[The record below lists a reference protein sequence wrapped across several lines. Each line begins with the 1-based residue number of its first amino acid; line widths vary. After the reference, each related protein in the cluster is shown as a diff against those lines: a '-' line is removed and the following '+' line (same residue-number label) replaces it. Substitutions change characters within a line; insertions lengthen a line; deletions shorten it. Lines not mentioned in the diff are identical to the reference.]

1 MPHPTSQVSTPV
13 HKKTSKG
20 QMSIKHTERDT
31 QENLI
36 NMPML
41 ENRTKTPRD
50 TRTPMKASFRV
61 LACVWV
67 KGRPELCR
75 AKQPSPDVLAPIM
88 SPLQSLLQA
97 VLMSCQLPNF
107 SQDITLLWQ
116 VKAAAC
122 LQPERNISNPQQCLA
137 LVSSQCG
144 PLCLSDTLKYPHSS
158 SFH

>member
-75 AKQPSPDVLAPIM
+75 AKQP
-88 SPLQSLLQA
+88 QSRCA
-97 VLMSCQLPNF
+97 GSHH
-107 SQDITLLWQ
+107 
-116 VKAAAC
+116 
-122 LQPERNISNPQQCLA
+122 
-137 LVSSQCG
+137 VSSAVSAAGCSDELSAAKLFPG
-144 PLCLSDTLKYPHSS
+144 HNPPLAGESCSLSATRKEHFQSS
-158 SFH
+158 AVPGFSL